1 MYYDSRST
9 KTSHDLQNRINSTMK
24 SFKQVANNEVNLDVK
39 LTYPLY
45 ENVYRRSIFMFP
57 KHPKKKLK
65 PILSKWPDDSI
76 NDAIK
81 LLNYLK

>member
-24 SFKQVANNEVNLDVK
+24 SFKQVVNNEVNLDVK

-45 ENVYRRSIFMFP
+45 ENFIGEAYYT
-57 KHPKKKLK
+57 L
-65 PILSKWPDDSI
+65 
-76 NDAIK
+76 
-81 LLNYLK
+81 